1 MHSALRR
8 AFVMPVIALSLAAGT
23 VLASS
28 PAQAVDKDCG
38 DFASQKAAQI
48 FFLENGGPDY
58 DPHNLDADGDGV
70 VCESN
75 PAPYY
80 YGLSLP
86 DSGTTSKPKV
96 VKQRAR
102 VVKVVD
108 GDTLTVRLASG
119 VRRKVRLI
127 GIDTPEVYS
136 GVECGGRKASASM
149 RRLTPKGTRVV
160 LVSDPTQD
168 KVDRYGRLLR
178 YVMKSGRDMNR
189 AQVNR
194 GWATVYVYDNNPFKR
209 VQGYRKAQRSAKAD
223 PRGVWSMCH

>member
-1 MHSALRR
+1 MYSALRR
-8 AFVMPVIALSLAAGT
+8 AFVMPVIALSLATAT
-23 VLASS
+23 VLAGS
-28 PAQAVDKDCG
+28 PAQAADKDCG

-48 FFLENGGPDY
+48 FFLENGGPDS

-70 VCESN
+70 VCETN

-96 VKQRAR
+96 LKQRAR
-102 VVKVVD
+102 VVRVVD

-136 GVECGGRKASASM
+136 GVECGGRKASVSM

-178 YVMKSGRDMNR
+178 YVMKAGRDMNR
-189 AQVNR
+189 VQVNR
-194 GWATVYVYDNNPFKR
+194 GWATVYVYDNNPFRR
-209 VQGYRKAQRSAKAD
+209 VDGYRKAQRSAKAD
-223 PRGVWSMCH
+223 SRGIWNMCR